1 MAVCGVSDPPAVSR
15 RPQGKRLS
23 SAEAEGT
30 LPRLLGVSALS
41 HLLYL
46 VLQPDLW
53 ISDLMIPY
61 FKSRFFKTNLSEYT
75 RRLSV
80 GSLSLERS
88 DSLTH
93 HPSGNCPH
101 LGTHALPHWLLPQPS
116 RLPPYSSFTSPQ
128 PQVNLPKDKATTN
141 PANTPKVT
149 FVHNSRTKQASGS
162 A

>member
-1 MAVCGVSDPPAVSR
+1 MAICGVSDPPAVSR

-23 SAEAEGT
+23 SAEAEGA

-101 LGTHALPHWLLPQPS
+101 LGTHCHTGSSPSPAASLPH
-116 RLPPYSSFTSPQ
+116 SSFTSPP

-149 FVHNSRTKQASGS
+149 FVHNSRTRQASGS